1 MIQLIDT
8 IGGKGVAQLHNSYL
22 PITNYNIYKK
32 INLFSDTFN
41 DQLWY
46 DTDQLEQFVS
56 YWEAIGY
63 YSFQQLMS

>member
-1 MIQLIDT
+1 M
-8 IGGKGVAQLHNSYL
+8 
-22 PITNYNIYKK
+22 K

-41 DQLWY
+41 EPLWY
-46 DTDQLEQFVS
+46 DTDQLDQFVS